1 MGFYSATDFEPDCS
15 VGYLARRV
23 HQLTQAGLEPMFAA
37 EGLTNIQWHALI
49 SIYFGRGATPA
60 ALARDLSYDRGATT
74 RLLDVLEGKGWV
86 TRERAQDDRRLV
98 TLKLTTKGDA
108 IAAQGRLRLIEIWN
122 QWLGDWSHD
131 DIGAA
136 VAMLQRLRDTLM
148 EKAA

>member
-49 SIYFGRGATPA
+49 SIYFGRGPTPA

-74 RLLDVLEGKGWV
+74 RLLDVLEAKGWV
-86 TRERAQDDRRLV
+86 TRERGQDDRRLV
-98 TLKLTTKGDA
+98 TLKLTAKGDA
-108 IAAQGRLRLIEIWN
+108 IAAHGRLRLIEIWN